1 MPRKTI
7 KKNTQQNEHPV
18 PQDEVNIPQDEVNIP
33 QEEES
38 LQLLCQKIREAR
50 ISKKL
55 SLESISGHLH
65 ISVRILEAIEDGNP
79 NNGPTPVF
87 FRGMVRT
94 YCQFLELD
102 KTGLIEKIDN
112 LLKIADPDGK
122 LNTRNITQGH
132 VRWRPNQFA
141 RNDSHP
147 IRNAITILIIL
158 LGGYLFY
165 SLYFVQEP
173 FFLAEDNATNPQ
185 QSAVEGEVATEP
197 EQNVVAKIQETA
209 VAADS
214 TQEVADEKPEVQ
226 EEVQE
231 ESTEVATVD
240 EKQVET
246 TKKSIEQAIIQ
257 APVEP
262 LTLEVEASEGTWVSI
277 SVDGNDI
284 EDYRI
289 EADEIQQWE
298 AKEKYLLTL
307 GNTQVVRVLL
317 NGREIETNRTNQLLI
332 DWVVDANLLP

>member
-7 KKNTQQNEHPV
+7 KKTAQQNEHPV
-18 PQDEVNIPQDEVNIP
+18 PQEEENIPQEEENIP

-50 ISKKL
+50 ISKEL

-65 ISVRILEAIEDGNP
+65 ISVRILKAIEDGNP
-79 NNGPTPVF
+79 KNGPTPVF
-87 FRGMVRT
+87 FRGMART

-102 KTGLIEKIDN
+102 KTGIVEKIDN
-112 LLKIADPDGK
+112 LLKVEDLDDKI
-122 LNTRNITQGH
+122 NTRNITKGH

-141 RNDSHP
+141 RSDSHP

-158 LGGYLFY
+158 LAGYLFY
-165 SLYFVQEP
+165 SLYFVQES
-173 FFLAEDNATNPQ
+173 FSLAEDNATNPQ
-185 QSAVEGEVATEP
+185 QSVVEEEVATEA
-197 EQNVVAKIQETA
+197 EQSVVAKIQETA

-214 TQEVADEKPEVQ
+214 TQEVANDKP
-226 EEVQE
+226 EVQE

-246 TKKSIEQAIIQ
+246 AKSIEQVIIQ
-257 APVEP
+257 TPVEP

-298 AKEKYLLTL
+298 AKENYLLTL
-307 GNTQVVRVLL
+307 GNTRVVRVLL
-317 NGREIETNRTNQLLI
+317 NGREIETNRTNQLLT

>member
-7 KKNTQQNEHPV
+7 KKTAQQNEHPV
-18 PQDEVNIPQDEVNIP
+18 PQEEENIPQEEENIP

-50 ISKKL
+50 ISKEL
-55 SLESISGHLH
+55 SLESISGRLH

-112 LLKIADPDGK
+112 LLKVEDPDDK
-122 LNTRNITQGH
+122 INTRNITKGH

-165 SLYFVQEP
+165 SLYFVQES

-214 TQEVADEKPEVQ
+214 TQEIADKPEVQ

-231 ESTEVATVD
+231 ESTEIATVD

-246 TKKSIEQAIIQ
+246 TKKSIEQVIIQ

-298 AKEKYLLTL
+298 AKENYLLTL

-317 NGREIETNRTNQLLI
+317 NGREIETNRTNQLLT

>member
-7 KKNTQQNEHPV
+7 KKTAQQNEHPV
-18 PQDEVNIPQDEVNIP
+18 PQEEENIP

-38 LQLLCQKIREAR
+38 LQLFCQKIREAR

-214 TQEVADEKPEVQ
+214 TQEIADKPEVQ
-226 EEVQE
+226 KEVQE

-246 TKKSIEQAIIQ
+246 TKKSIEQVIIQ

-298 AKEKYLLTL
+298 AKENYLLTL

-317 NGREIETNRTNQLLI
+317 NGREIETNRTNQLLT

>member
-18 PQDEVNIPQDEVNIP
+18 PQEEENIPQG
-33 QEEES
+33 EES
-38 LQLLCQKIREAR
+38 LPLLCQKLREAR

-65 ISVRILEAIEDGNP
+65 ISVRILEDIEDGNQ
-79 NNGPTPVF
+79 NNGLTPVF

-112 LLKIADPDGK
+112 LLKVEDPDDK
-122 LNTRNITQGH
+122 INTRNLTTGH

-158 LGGYLFY
+158 LGAYLFY

-214 TQEVADEKPEVQ
+214 TQEIADKPEVQ
-226 EEVQE
+226 KEVQE

-246 TKKSIEQAIIQ
+246 TKKSIEQVIIQ

-317 NGREIETNRTNQLLI
+317 NGREIETNRTNQLLT

>member
-18 PQDEVNIPQDEVNIP
+18 RVEEENIP

-50 ISKKL
+50 ISKQL

-122 LNTRNITQGH
+122 LNTRNIIQGP
-132 VRWRPNQFA
+132 VRWRLNHFA

-173 FFLAEDNATNPQ
+173 FFLAEDNDTNPQ
-185 QSAVEGEVATEP
+185 QSTVEGEVATEP

-209 VAADS
+209 LAADS
-214 TQEVADEKPEVQ
+214 TQEVADGKPEVK
-226 EEVQE
+226 E
-231 ESTEVATVD
+231 ESTEFATVD

-246 TKKSIEQAIIQ
+246 AKSMEQVIIKT
-257 APVEP
+257 PLEP

-317 NGREIETNRTNQLLI
+317 NGREIETKRTNQLLI

>member
-7 KKNTQQNEHPV
+7 KKNNQQNEHPV
-18 PQDEVNIPQDEVNIP
+18 PQEEENIPQEEENIP

-79 NNGPTPVF
+79 KNGPTPVF

-102 KTGLIEKIDN
+102 KTGLLEKIDN
-112 LLKIADPDGK
+112 LLRIADPDGK
-122 LNTRNITQGH
+122 ISTRNITQGQ
-132 VRWRPNQFA
+132 VRLLPKHKLGS
-141 RNDSHP
+141 NDSHP

-165 SLYFVQEP
+165 SLYFVEKS
-173 FFLAEDNATNPQ
+173 FFLAVDNATNPQ

-197 EQNVVAKIQETA
+197 EQNVVVKIQETA
-209 VAADS
+209 IVADS
-214 TQEVADEKPEVQ
+214 TQEVADEKPEVK
-226 EEVQE
+226 E
-231 ESTEVATVD
+231 ESTEVATAD

-246 TKKSIEQAIIQ
+246 TKKSIEQAIIK

>member
-18 PQDEVNIPQDEVNIP
+18 PQEEENIP

-38 LQLLCQKIREAR
+38 LQLFCQKIREAR

-65 ISVRILEAIEDGNP
+65 ISVRILEDIEDGNQ
-79 NNGPTPVF
+79 NNGLTPVF

-102 KTGLIEKIDN
+102 KTGLIKKIEN
-112 LLKIADPDGK
+112 LLKVEDHDDKI
-122 LNTRNITQGH
+122 NTRNITNGH

-158 LGGYLFY
+158 LGAYLFY
-165 SLYFVQEP
+165 SFYFVQEP

-214 TQEVADEKPEVQ
+214 TQEIADKP
-226 EEVQE
+226 EVQE
-231 ESTEVATVD
+231 ESTEVATLD

-246 TKKSIEQAIIQ
+246 TKTSIEQLIIQ

-298 AKEKYLLTL
+298 AKENYLLTL

-317 NGREIETNRTNQLLI
+317 NGREIETNRTNQLLT

>member
-1 MPRKTI
+1 MPRKII

-18 PQDEVNIPQDEVNIP
+18 PQDEVNIPQEEENIP

-65 ISVRILEAIEDGNP
+65 ISVRILEAIEDGNT

-132 VRWRPNQFA
+132 VRWRPNQYA

-214 TQEVADEKPEVQ
+214 TQEIADKPEVQ
-226 EEVQE
+226 KEVQE

-246 TKKSIEQAIIQ
+246 TKKSIEQVIIQ

-298 AKEKYLLTL
+298 AKENYLLTL

>member
-7 KKNTQQNEHPV
+7 KKTAQQNEHPV
-18 PQDEVNIPQDEVNIP
+18 PQEEENIPQEEENIP

-50 ISKKL
+50 ISKEL

-65 ISVRILEAIEDGNP
+65 ISVRILKAIEDGNP
-79 NNGPTPVF
+79 KNGPTPVF
-87 FRGMVRT
+87 FRGMART

-102 KTGLIEKIDN
+102 KTGIVEKIDN
-112 LLKIADPDGK
+112 LLKVEDLDDKI
-122 LNTRNITQGH
+122 NTRNITKGH

-141 RNDSHP
+141 RSDSHP

-158 LGGYLFY
+158 LAGYLFY
-165 SLYFVQEP
+165 SLYFVQES

-185 QSAVEGEVATEP
+185 QSVVEEEVATEP
-197 EQNVVAKIQETA
+197 EQSVVAKIQETA

-214 TQEVADEKPEVQ
+214 TQEVANDKP
-226 EEVQE
+226 EVQE

-246 TKKSIEQAIIQ
+246 AKSIEQVIIQ
-257 APVEP
+257 TPVEP

-298 AKEKYLLTL
+298 AKENYLLTL
-307 GNTQVVRVLL
+307 GNTRVVRVLL
-317 NGREIETNRTNQLLI
+317 NGREIETNRTNQLLT

>member
-7 KKNTQQNEHPV
+7 KKTAQQNEHPV
-18 PQDEVNIPQDEVNIP
+18 PQEEENIP

-65 ISVRILEAIEDGNP
+65 ISVRILEAIEDGNT

-173 FFLAEDNATNPQ
+173 FFLAEDNAQIRNNPQ
-185 QSAVEGEVATEP
+185 LKGKLQ
-197 EQNVVAKIQETA
+197 QNLNKTLLL
-209 VAADS
+209 
-214 TQEVADEKPEVQ
+214 KF
-226 EEVQE
+226 
-231 ESTEVATVD
+231 
-240 EKQVET
+240 
-246 TKKSIEQAIIQ
+246 KKLQ
-257 APVEP
+257 
-262 LTLEVEASEGTWVSI
+262 
-277 SVDGNDI
+277 
-284 EDYRI
+284 
-289 EADEIQQWE
+289 
-298 AKEKYLLTL
+298 
-307 GNTQVVRVLL
+307 
-317 NGREIETNRTNQLLI
+317 
-332 DWVVDANLLP
+332 

>member
-18 PQDEVNIPQDEVNIP
+18 PVEEENIP

-38 LQLLCQKIREAR
+38 LQLLCQNIREAR
-50 ISKKL
+50 ISKQL

-214 TQEVADEKPEVQ
+214 TQEIADKPEVQ
-226 EEVQE
+226 KEVQE

-298 AKEKYLLTL
+298 AKENYLLTL

-317 NGREIETNRTNQLLI
+317 NGREIETNRTNQLLT

>member
-7 KKNTQQNEHPV
+7 KKTAQQNEHPV
-18 PQDEVNIPQDEVNIP
+18 PQEEENIPQEEENIP

-50 ISKKL
+50 ISKEL

-65 ISVRILEAIEDGNP
+65 ISVRILKAIEDGNP
-79 NNGPTPVF
+79 KNGPTPVF
-87 FRGMVRT
+87 FRGMART

-102 KTGLIEKIDN
+102 KTGIVEKIDN
-112 LLKIADPDGK
+112 LLKVEDLDDKI
-122 LNTRNITQGH
+122 NTRNITKGH

-214 TQEVADEKPEVQ
+214 TQEVANDKPEVQ

-246 TKKSIEQAIIQ
+246 AKSIEQVIIQ
-257 APVEP
+257 TPVEP

-298 AKEKYLLTL
+298 AKENYLLTL
-307 GNTQVVRVLL
+307 GNTRVVRVLL
-317 NGREIETNRTNQLLI
+317 NGREIETNRTNQLLT